1 MHAQSDW
8 DRKPVNDEERRQVNE
23 LREKMD
29 RAAAKQMEQANQ
41 VKNNAQKIRLKLNQI
56 TPDNLERKISE
67 LREMLIGDHK
77 LLNEEGYDPAAA

>member
-1 MHAQSDW
+1 M
-8 DRKPVNDEERRQVNE
+8 
-23 LREKMD
+23 
-29 RAAAKQMEQANQ
+29 MEDAGK

-77 LLNEEGYDPAAA
+77 LLNEEGYDPVAA

>member
-1 MHAQSDW
+1 
-8 DRKPVNDEERRQVNE
+8 
-23 LREKMD
+23 MD
-29 RAAAKQMEQANQ
+29 RAAQKMMEDAGK

-77 LLNEEGYDPAAA
+77 LLNEEGYDPVAA